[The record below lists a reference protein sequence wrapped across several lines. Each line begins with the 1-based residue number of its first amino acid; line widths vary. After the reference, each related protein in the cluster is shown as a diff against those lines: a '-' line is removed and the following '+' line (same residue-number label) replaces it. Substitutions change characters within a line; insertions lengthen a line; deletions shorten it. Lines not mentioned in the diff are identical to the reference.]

1 MSSIFAR
8 VFPGVRTR
16 LKNLMPRTLYGRA
29 ALILV
34 VPIVTI
40 QLVVSIVFIQRHYED
55 VTVQM
60 TGNVLRELTWV
71 LEQVEAQDSVAGAE
85 AFLQAVTVPLDFQ
98 TGFSGDPGPQA
109 DRYLF
114 YDLSASIVISTLRA
128 GLPQIGGVDL
138 ESDNGVVRFA
148 LPTRHGVLHV
158 QFSRSRVSARNPHQ
172 LLVLMMFTSLL
183 MTAVAYIFLR
193 NQMRPIKKLA
203 EASEAFG
210 KGQWMNYTPRGAS
223 EVRAAGGAFLA
234 MRSRI
239 ERQIEQRT
247 MMLSG
252 VSHDL
257 RTPITRLKLSLS
269 MMEDD
274 EEAGAM
280 QEDIADMERLIDSF
294 LNFARG
300 DAADEIA
307 DCDPVA
313 IVQESV
319 EKARRNGADVKMTL
333 PDHVPLSALRPQAI
347 ARALDNLISNG
358 LRYGSKVRIALLM
371 HDRSFVFRVEDNG
384 PGIAPEDRAEAVKP
398 FVRLEPSRNQN
409 KSSAGT
415 GLGLAIAFDIARTH
429 GGSLRLGESP
439 ALGGLMVDLIVAR

>member
-85 AFLQAVTVPLDFQ
+85 RFLQAVTVPLDFQ
-98 TGFSGDPGPQA
+98 TGFSENTGPQT
-109 DRYLF
+109 DSHLF

-193 NQMRPIKKLA
+193 NQMRPIKRLA
-203 EASEAFG
+203 QASEAFG
-210 KGQWMNYTPRGAS
+210 KGQWMDYTPRGAT

-257 RTPITRLKLSLS
+257 RTPITRLKLSLF

-274 EEAGAM
+274 EEAAAM

-313 IVQESV
+313 IVRDAV
-319 EKARRNGADVKMTL
+319 EKATRNGADVKMTL
-333 PDHVPLSALRPQAI
+333 PDHVPLTALRPQAI
-347 ARALDNLISNG
+347 ARALDNLIGNG
-358 LRYGSKVRIALLM
+358 LRYGSKVRVALLM